1 MFDIWQKIK
10 AEGEFAIPV
19 SDGRYAAVNFQNEAV
34 NLENEAVR
42 FLHGAS
48 GLPSRGV

>member
-19 SDGRYAAVNFQNEAV
+19 ADGRYAAANFQNEAV